1 MTGFMMPGVAPRQKS
16 SPKSSPIT
24 SRALPAIKSVQE
36 LMQLK
41 FTGRGG
47 TDITTVIEWAN
58 QNKPQLLMVFTDG
71 FFRFPGIRTKV
82 PTTWLIHNNP
92 TFAAPFGKV
101 VHYEI

>member
-1 MTGFMMPGVAPRQKS
+1 MKPEC
-16 SPKSSPIT
+16 IT
-24 SRALPAIKSVQE
+24 FIQFDTEIHSVDHVKSVQE

-47 TDITTVIEWAN
+47 TAITPVIEWAN

-71 FFRFPGIRTKV
+71 FFRFPGIQTKV